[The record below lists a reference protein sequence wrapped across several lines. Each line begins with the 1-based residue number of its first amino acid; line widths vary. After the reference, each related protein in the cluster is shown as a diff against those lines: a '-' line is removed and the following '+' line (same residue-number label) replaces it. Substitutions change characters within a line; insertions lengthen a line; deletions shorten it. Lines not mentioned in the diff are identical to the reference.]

1 MTLIPP
7 PSEQHSYHQE
17 SECMKAAIADV
28 PDVNITLVPPQSSF
42 IVKKQSPSQ
51 QPYRSPLQPLY
62 DSSNRH
68 KRNTSSKLDLDQTL
82 KPAIIYSSAK
92 TKSPED
98 EIQNL
103 KLLVEQ
109 QSQEIQNLKI

>member
-17 SECMKAAIADV
+17 SERMKAAIADI
-28 PDVNITLVPPQSSF
+28 PDVNITLLPPQSSF
-42 IVKKQSPSQ
+42 IVKKQSPS

-92 TKSPED
+92 IKSPED

-109 QSQEIQNLKI
+109 QAQEIQNLKI